1 LLFLNEEHIKEAVT
15 MKDVIDA
22 IDFTYEIYASN
33 HFQMPTRLQVRDG
46 DNTLLLMPVLT
57 ERAIATK
64 LVTVFPNN
72 TEVPTLHGLVVLN
85 DKQTGQILS
94 LLDGSFL
101 TALRTGAIGGN
112 AVRHFARKDDRKLA
126 IIGTGVQGLHQAI
139 AACTERNI
147 SDIYLFNRTKDKIPG
162 FKASLERWIEPNI
175 RLHTANSAKEAI
187 SSADIIIT
195 ATTSYQPV
203 LPDDPALLKE
213 KLIIGIGS
221 FQPTM
226 REFPNTVYKLANSI
240 YVDTEHAIEE
250 SGDIAIPMKEGWIKK
265 EDVQTMSSWLTSQ
278 SSINRENHS
287 TILFKSVG
295 MALFDVVTANLIYE
309 KAREKRIGVQLDF

>member
-1 LLFLNEEHIKEAVT
+1 MLFLNEEHIKEAVT

-33 HFQMPTRLQVRDG
+33 HFQMPARLQVKDG
-46 DNTLLLMPVLT
+46 DNTLLLMPALT
-57 ERAIATK
+57 EDAIATK
-64 LVTVFPNN
+64 LVTVFPKNR
-72 TEVPTLHGLVVLN
+72 TVPTLHGLVVLN

-126 IIGTGVQGLHQAI
+126 IIGTGVQGLYQAI

-250 SGDIAIPMKEGWIKK
+250 SGDIAIPIKEGWIKK

-309 KAREKRIGVQLDF
+309 KAREKGIGVQLDF

>member
-1 LLFLNEEHIKEAVT
+1 MAPVF
-15 MKDVIDA
+15 KDYI
-22 IDFTYEIYASN
+22 
-33 HFQMPTRLQVRDG
+33 R
-46 DNTLLLMPVLT
+46 LLLH
-57 ERAIATK
+57 
-64 LVTVFPNN
+64 
-72 TEVPTLHGLVVLN
+72 VPRE
-85 DKQTGQILS
+85 I
-94 LLDGSFL
+94 
-101 TALRTGAIGGN
+101 
-112 AVRHFARKDDRKLA
+112 LA
-126 IIGTGVQGLHQAI
+126 IF
-139 AACTERNI
+139 
-147 SDIYLFNRTKDKIPG
+147 IYLIVRKIKFPG

-250 SGDIAIPMKEGWIKK
+250 SGDIAIPIKEGWIKK

-278 SSINRENHS
+278 SSIDEK
-287 TILFKSVG
+287 TILRFCLNPLEWLCLTWSQQTSSMKKHGKKELEYS
-295 MALFDVVTANLIYE
+295 
-309 KAREKRIGVQLDF
+309 